1 MIGIDYA
8 GPTYCKIKTKQTKTY
23 TLVFTCSITR
33 AVHLELLPNETTS
46 EFIKA
51 FKKLIARKGSPN
63 IVYSDNVKTYVAAAK
78 WIQNIK
84 RDVLVEDFLIK
95 EEIKWKFILS
105 RAPWWGGHFERMVG
119 LVKQSLYKTTG
130 YANLNLNKLEE
141 ILLDTE
147 INLNNR
153 SLTYLEDNI
162 AFPVLISSSLIFGKP
177 TTLLK
182 EDYTEDDGNTEM
194 KRQSRYIKKCK
205 ESIWK

>member
-1 MIGIDYA
+1 
-8 GPTYCKIKTKQTKTY
+8 
-23 TLVFTCSITR
+23 
-33 AVHLELLPNETTS
+33 
-46 EFIKA
+46 
-51 FKKLIARKGSPN
+51 
-63 IVYSDNVKTYVAAAK
+63 
-78 WIQNIK
+78 
-84 RDVLVEDFLIK
+84 
-95 EEIKWKFILS
+95 
-105 RAPWWGGHFERMVG
+105 MVG

-177 TTLLK
+177 TILLK

-194 KRQSRYIKKCK
+194 KRRSRYIKKCK